1 MSATGASQRGL
12 SLLEVLIAMLLLSGV
27 ALSTG
32 VLIRS
37 LGLLGVSQVSGA
49 RFERPA
55 RVRTLAMEYVQAEL
69 EYLRN
74 RSYMEIRDAAACNPS
89 PGLPAP
95 LASARRVPTAYID
108 ADEPRLPGLL
118 AAADILFAN
127 EPVSGVAPDGC
138 APRRISI
145 FAYLQ
150 SSDIPTSIGG
160 GGGVVFIRAETVR
173 SLR

>member
-1 MSATGASQRGL
+1 MSAIHPSSQNGL

-27 ALSTG
+27 ALSNG

-37 LGLLGVSQVSGA
+37 LGLLGVSQVSGS
-49 RFERPA
+49 RYERPA
-55 RVRTLAMEYVQAEL
+55 RARTLAMEYVQAEL

-74 RSYMEIRDAAACNPS
+74 RSYMEIRDAAACTPS
-89 PGLPAP
+89 PGLPTP
-95 LASARRVPTAYID
+95 LADARRVPTTYID
-108 ADEPRLPGLL
+108 ANEPRLPSLL

-127 EPVSGVAPDGC
+127 EPIAGLAPDGC

-145 FAYLQ
+145 LVYLQ
-150 SSDIPTSIGG
+150 SPDVPGSIG
-160 GGGVVFIRAETVR
+160 GGGVVFLRAETAR